1 MPDFYQQIQCLFYYF
16 FFLIKTEFSVKKNLL
31 HFFPIILNIFGRN
44 MRDQEL
50 KISLTLYLKYFLTP
64 KSVQEENI
72 GRFSH
77 KNE

>member
-1 MPDFYQQIQCLFYYF
+1 
-16 FFLIKTEFSVKKNLL
+16 
-31 HFFPIILNIFGRN
+31 